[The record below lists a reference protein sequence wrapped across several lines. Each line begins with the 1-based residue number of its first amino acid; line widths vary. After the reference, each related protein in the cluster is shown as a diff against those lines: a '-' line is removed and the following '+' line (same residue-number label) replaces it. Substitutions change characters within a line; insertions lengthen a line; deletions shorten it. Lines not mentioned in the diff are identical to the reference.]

1 MKLKANDYWLS
12 LLKICFKYSAKN
24 GGLERNDTKLALY
37 TYLHTVAQS
46 LQFSL

>member
-24 GGLERNDTKLALY
+24 GGLEKNSTNFALY
-37 TYLHTVAQS
+37 THLHSAAQS
-46 LQFSL
+46 MQFNL